1 MAATL
6 WDIYCFICG
15 RCVTGVNAG
24 RGGGLRPSR
33 ARQEW
38 LKRGL
43 RWHIEAEHPGVSLQE
58 RARQYREFKRQN
70 TRIMSYSCEEN
81 EKDQIH
87 LQPKEKK

>member
-33 ARQEW
+33 AKQEW

-43 RWHIEAEHPGVSLQE
+43 RWHIEAEHPGVSLREQ
-58 RARQYREFKRQN
+58 ARQYREFRRQN
-70 TRIMSYSCEEN
+70 KLLIRPAGTHRTRRE
-81 EKDQIH
+81 
-87 LQPKEKK
+87 PRGV